1 MPDLSPKM
9 TVSKPSMP
17 ISTISIWHA
26 LQLATGEAGR
36 LRDLTGIEAG
46 QLGSLAA
53 WQLGSLAAWQWLQIC
68 TLCHRSQRKKTRRKG
83 SKGAPAICCQSVG
96 TGTNSNY
103 LTATAVF
110 GCSGVCDVR
119 CEVCQVA
126 HCHACHAR
134 RQASARKEEDRRQ
147 VALDKAVTKLGGKD
161 SGRRETSRNAT
172 DTGRFAETQDTSKHG
187 KRMHS

>member
-1 MPDLSPKM
+1 M

-46 QLGSLAA
+46 
-53 WQLGSLAAWQWLQIC
+53 QLGSLAAWQWLQIC

-126 HCHACHAR
+126 HCHAC
-134 RQASARKEEDRRQ
+134 QAASICQKGGRSSAGCAGQGSDEAWWKRLWETRNIEKRYRHRKVCRDTRHLQ
-147 VALDKAVTKLGGKD
+147 A
-161 SGRRETSRNAT
+161 RETDA
-172 DTGRFAETQDTSKHG
+172 
-187 KRMHS
+187 